1 MFGAV
6 MVGWA
11 LNMLLNGT
19 LSELF
24 TSGNFVFHYKGFAWI
39 EPPGTTSLYLVF
51 MLIALSALLLGAGLF
66 FKISTLVFILAFG
79 YITLIDKSNYLSY
92 YYFVIIMALMLLVSP
107 AHRLFSLDLIRKP
120 SIRVDFIPT
129 WFMLA
134 MKIQVVLVFF
144 FAGMGKLNYDW
155 LFEGRPLSLWL
166 MEAFRNWGLYID
178 LTGSFKWLAILLSW
192 LLILSDFIFPHFLF
206 DKKTATGTFLLF
218 LCLQVISL
226 VLFPVGFFP
235 VLFCVSCLIF
245 LPPAGIHEF
254 ISRISY
260 FLYDVFQFKGDV
272 FKPGGG
278 YMLEYRN
285 KRLMIVLISVF
296 LGFQLSWPVVAY
308 MKWGALKWAD
318 TIFHF
323 SWNMEL
329 YEKSGSVTFW
339 KIDTV
344 SGRESKIHLDTYLTQ
359 HQQKFMAQD
368 PRMILQFANYLKA
381 ILPGQVEIRADL
393 SLSMN
398 GREPFVVVEKSKD
411 LFTQLE
417 AYKSGVASK

>member
-1 MFGAV
+1 
-6 MVGWA
+6 
-11 LNMLLNGT
+11 
-19 LSELF
+19 
-24 TSGNFVFHYKGFAWI
+24 
-39 EPPGTTSLYLVF
+39 
-51 MLIALSALLLGAGLF
+51 
-66 FKISTLVFILAFG
+66 
-79 YITLIDKSNYLSY
+79 
-92 YYFVIIMALMLLVSP
+92 
-107 AHRLFSLDLIRKP
+107 
-120 SIRVDFIPT
+120 
-129 WFMLA
+129 
-134 MKIQVVLVFF
+134 
-144 FAGMGKLNYDW
+144 
-155 LFEGRPLSLWL
+155 
-166 MEAFRNWGLYID
+166 
-178 LTGSFKWLAILLSW
+178 
-192 LLILSDFIFPHFLF
+192 
-206 DKKTATGTFLLF
+206 
-218 LCLQVISL
+218 
-226 VLFPVGFFP
+226 
-235 VLFCVSCLIF
+235 
-245 LPPAGIHEF
+245 
-254 ISRISY
+254 
-260 FLYDVFQFKGDV
+260 
-272 FKPGGG
+272 
-278 YMLEYRN
+278 MLEYRN